1 MNSSYRPP
9 AESRGRPKTIA
20 SITAFLLAVSV
31 AVAALPALGQT
42 KTVVVLVDLSDST
55 HKHRDDYV
63 KYFKV
68 ILDHLHPGDTLLVSK
83 IIKHPTASPEVAI
96 DPLQLPAVS
105 VLDNERIMRVRARRG
120 ATQALDA
127 FAELVRVMDNET
139 PILEV
144 IAATPRLFAKFP
156 AERKVLVILSDMM
169 EHTRAGP
176 SFESRAEPFNQARAD
191 VLFERLRSQRQIP
204 VLEGVRVYVAG
215 ARDADARRWAAVRSF
230 WLRYLQAARAEL
242 IDYGQ
247 ALLKF
252 DECPMDRQ
260 CKPYFQKDAHLAPVK
275 SEK

>member
-1 MNSSYRPP
+1 MNSCFSLRLQHRERPRTLVFVM
-9 AESRGRPKTIA
+9 AL
-20 SITAFLLAVSV
+20 LLAVSV

-42 KTVVVLVDLSDST
+42 KTVVVLADLSDST

-96 DPLQLPAVS
+96 GPLQLPAVS
-105 VLDNERIMRVRARRG
+105 VLDNERIMRVRARRA

-127 FAELVRVMDNET
+127 FAELVRQMDNET
-139 PILEV
+139 PILDV
-144 IAATPRLFAKFP
+144 VAATPRLFAKFP
-156 AERKVLVILSDMM
+156 AERKILVILSDMM

-176 SFESRAEPFNQARAD
+176 SFESRSEPFNQARAD
-191 VLFERLRSQRQIP
+191 ALFERLRAQRRIP
-204 VLEGVRVYVAG
+204 LLEGVRVYVAG

-230 WLRYLQAARAEL
+230 WLRYWQTARAEL

-260 CKPYFQKDAHLAPVK
+260 CKPYFQKDAHLAAAK